1 MKAKK
6 WISTV
11 FGSFSLFLALLLF
24 SSAASAQSCT
34 LFTTQVPA
42 TGVTTPPYPDC
53 SQAAAHAVGLYNSS
67 VNGAAVMSLSSSTT
81 SSWIA
86 RVVDSFGILITE
98 NSGGACSSVLSTG
111 SVCKCS
117 VNAGKGA
124 GDFITTAGAFTC
136 EPQPDSSSLGC
147 VVIINVDLRWT
158 DPATGIQ
165 HSQGKGT
172 YSGSTCD
179 PKVNGDGSNS
189 STPQASTK
197 TGSQTTTTDQPGTCV
212 GYVNDQPVKYKCSTP
227 QTTSTSTTSDGS
239 KTSTTTRDTTCSLG
253 ICVTRET
260 TTTTGPP
267 SSTGSS
273 GGTGDT
279 GGTTGGTGTGD
290 TQQTLDCL
298 AAARQIAFYNG
309 FTDDQILARCR
320 PVGTT
325 SGSPT
330 TSTSTTTT
338 ESQGEFCEKRP
349 DALQCRDGSFSGS
362 CKSGF
367 VCEGDAAMCAAARG
381 THETKCALK
390 PLETDE
396 NNSIVQIGL
405 NSANGLDPSDHPK
418 NNKQTVNLA
427 NMVDKTNPF
436 NSSCPNDMPL
446 QILDGVSISIP
457 LSEYCGIF
465 QILGRILVGL
475 TLLSSAF
482 WLIRT

>member
-1 MKAKK
+1 MKAIK

-11 FGSFSLFLALLLF
+11 FGSLSLFLALLLLSF
-24 SSAASAQSCT
+24 QVKAACT
-34 LFTTQVPA
+34 TYTTQVPVCA
-42 TGVTTPPYPDC
+42 GMTGVHTSC
-53 SQAAAHAVGLYNSS
+53 AQAGSEAVSKYNTCFR
-67 VNGAAVMSLSSSTT
+67 GDLVMSLTSSSTL
-81 SSWIA
+81 SWVA
-86 RVVDSFGILITE
+86 RVVDRQGNLVTE
-98 NSGGACSSVLSTG
+98 TQGGVCDVAQSPDTA
-111 SVCKCS
+111 CKCS
-117 VNAGKGA
+117 VKAGKAA
-124 GDFITTAGAFTC
+124 GDYATTGGPATC
-136 EPQPDSSSLGC
+136 EAQSDSSLGC
-147 VVIINVDLRWT
+147 VVNINVDLRWT
-158 DPATGIQ
+158 DPATGIV
-165 HSQGKGT
+165 HSTGKGT

-179 PKVNGDGSNS
+179 PKVNGDGSTS
-189 STPQASTK
+189 STPQAATK
-197 TGSQTTTTDQPGTCV
+197 TGSQTTTTNQPGTCV
-212 GYVNDQPVKYKCSTP
+212 GYINGQPHTYRCSAES
-227 QTTSTSTTSDGS
+227 TTTTSTTSGS
-239 KTSTTTRDTTCSLG
+239 SGSSTTTRSTTCKDG
-253 ICVTRET
+253 VCIT
-260 TTTTGPP
+260 TEQTT
-267 SSTGSS
+267 SS
-273 GGTGDT
+273 GSGSGSGSGTGTGT

-298 AAARQIAFYNG
+298 AAARQIAYYND

-320 PVGTT
+320 PVVTT